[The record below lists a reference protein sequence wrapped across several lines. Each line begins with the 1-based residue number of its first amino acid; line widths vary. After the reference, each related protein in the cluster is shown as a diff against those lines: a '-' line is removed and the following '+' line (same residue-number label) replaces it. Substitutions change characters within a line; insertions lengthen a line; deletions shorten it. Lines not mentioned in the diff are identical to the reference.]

1 MLKVVV
7 LQKTSSVTTEEIV
20 LEELQVFKVPFAALH
35 AREGGSGVGS
45 GWGRGYGWMLRA
57 VIALLGTGRSHC
69 CEGRGWLG
77 VFSPSP
83 KAFPVFPQS
92 SDTSE

>member
-7 LQKTSSVTTEEIV
+7 LQKTSSATTEEVI
-20 LEELQVFKVPFAALH
+20 LEQLQVFKVPFAAPL

-45 GWGRGYGWMLRA
+45 GWGHMWGRRLRA
-57 VIALLGTGRSHC
+57 VTALLGTGTSQG
-69 CEGRGWLG
+69 CEGRGRLG

-83 KAFPVFPQS
+83 KTFPLPPQS
-92 SDTSE
+92 PGSSE

>member
-7 LQKTSSVTTEEIV
+7 LQKTSSATTEEVV

-45 GWGRGYGWMLRA
+45 GWGHGYGWRLKAVTVLLGGLRA
-57 VIALLGTGRSHC
+57 VRAEGGWGCSH
-69 CEGRGWLG
+69 
-77 VFSPSP
+77 P
-83 KAFPVFPQS
+83 PQKHS
-92 SDTSE
+92 QCLPELWQL